1 MAKPKTDS
9 AAIRETIRALKKAG
23 YKLEYVF
30 DQEEWINVKKE
41 SITLVIEAIT
51 AVDIAWLYVRNE
63 TDDKAR
69 WVYFVMGNDPEEV
82 ICDYTTNLEHVIGPL
97 MDSWN

>member
-9 AAIRETIRALKKAG
+9 AAIRATIRALKKAG
-23 YKLEYVF
+23 YK
-30 DQEEWINVKKE
+30 KE
-41 SITLVIEAIT
+41 SMTLVIEAIT
-51 AVDIAWLYVRNE
+51 AVDIAWLYVRSE

-69 WVYFVMGNDPEEV
+69 WVYFVMGNDPEKV

-97 MDSWN
+97 MESWD